1 MSWSSSASS
10 SSTPCVSFI
19 GIVDFS
25 QEARWLYMTDSVIDL
40 LGFEP
45 KELIGRPSLE
55 LVHPDEFPRVR
66 QLHYDTIQMDK
77 AAVLV
82 YLRLRHKDPY
92 KGYIL
97 CGILSSSYSTSFFR
111 SNISRSPTV
120 VHNVLVGSVSFAS
133 PGAKALHNAS
143 TAQEITVISQGAAN
157 FEFRRWH
164 DPSPMPPSP
173 TLAPAKLPPSPST
186 SASSS
191 SESWSS
197 PSPPMVHASVQP
209 ATSNSR
215 NEVAPVPMGP
225 QRPPSHHQQQ
235 QPQQQQQYNDEEFEP
250 ERSPSPITGRPRPRR
265 LINRDY
271 TSQNHSNGNVHTNG
285 GYHNHSQNTPRQPPS
300 APFSPTTPSS
310 VAHQRSSQSHSPQSA
325 YGGGVSRHLSD
336 SPPPML
342 LPRRLSESQSTAT
355 TSRASPPLGPGRSPS
370 PSARA
375 SHSHSGSG
383 SGSAL
388 GSASGSA
395 PFDGAPLDSGA
406 RERSGARMYDVRR
419 ERSGSG
425 SEEGAGR
432 ARAGSQ
438 STAGGGG
445 ENGDR
450 SLGGGGRQGG
460 GGDPRGARRGGD
472 ADGGSRFA
480 PRGHA
485 DHDGYA
491 RAAPVPAPVQVQV
504 PPPPRARTHERE
516 VITFEHLPNKSFRTA
531 FILDRF
537 SVNCTVLYCSNDLL
551 VESTHA
557 IGRNFF
563 DFVSAKDEG
572 IVRSWIECVKGWG
585 VNERGQP
592 SDGGFGFG
600 RFTLLVGGRESCPR
614 LPDPV
619 TPSRHRQG
627 SMSSRHGPGS
637 RGARHHHHHRDN
649 HREHYYSNGSRSIT
663 GGNGSGMA
671 GGMSPA
677 YYQQRLGEYGEQ
689 FPVDAIFSAH
699 SDGLMVIL
707 RRTQ

>member
-97 CGILSSSYSTSFFR
+97 CGI
-111 SNISRSPTV
+111 SRTV

-225 QRPPSHHQQQ
+225 QRPPS
-235 QPQQQQQYNDEEFEP
+235 
-250 ERSPSPITGRPRPRR
+250 
-265 LINRDY
+265 
-271 TSQNHSNGNVHTNG
+271 
-285 GYHNHSQNTPRQPPS
+285 
-300 APFSPTTPSS
+300 
-310 VAHQRSSQSHSPQSA
+310 
-325 YGGGVSRHLSD
+325 
-336 SPPPML
+336 
-342 LPRRLSESQSTAT
+342 
-355 TSRASPPLGPGRSPS
+355 
-370 PSARA
+370 
-375 SHSHSGSG
+375 
-383 SGSAL
+383 
-388 GSASGSA
+388 
-395 PFDGAPLDSGA
+395 
-406 RERSGARMYDVRR
+406 
-419 ERSGSG
+419 
-425 SEEGAGR
+425 
-432 ARAGSQ
+432 
-438 STAGGGG
+438 
-445 ENGDR
+445 
-450 SLGGGGRQGG
+450 
-460 GGDPRGARRGGD
+460 
-472 ADGGSRFA
+472 
-480 PRGHA
+480 
-485 DHDGYA
+485 
-491 RAAPVPAPVQVQV
+491 
-504 PPPPRARTHERE
+504 E

-677 YYQQRLGEYGEQ
+677 YYQQRLVEYGEQ